1 MGIKKWLHRLGIATI
16 TVVYNIWLYKNKD
29 KNIKKIFTLPWTTVS
44 FTKNP
49 LFNWRESIKH
59 FDHIVYQLDWGKVY
73 WCYTVATAENEI
85 IWDLTRR
92 HNTDKSS
99 NLYAYKLFPNK
110 TTFLWWTTAIV
121 TGNDTDK
128 NYHHRLTVSLPKF
141 YLFQQSWVSIDQ
153 YIVDTN
159 YAFHQ
164 ESLDA
169 LWIKTDTIVSSHK
182 DTYYQCEKLLA
193 TNSTTIYGLI
203 QPRVKEFVQQ
213 LFLSK
218 KSDSQSNRKIYIKRI
233 TNRKIANEKEFEALM
248 QQQWIEIVA
257 MEWMTIKEQAILF
270 SEANLIIWPHGA
282 WLTNI
287 IFSNPWSTLI
297 ELFHPETIF
306 WHYYAMA
313 WSLDIQYIPIIWE
326 TVKDNKRIAMDQDM
340 IIDCNELKIA
350 LHNIS

>member
-1 MGIKKWLHRLGIATI
+1 
-16 TVVYNIWLYKNKD
+16 
-29 KNIKKIFTLPWTTVS
+29 
-44 FTKNP
+44 
-49 LFNWRESIKH
+49 
-59 FDHIVYQLDWGKVY
+59 
-73 WCYTVATAENEI
+73 
-85 IWDLTRR
+85 
-92 HNTDKSS
+92 
-99 NLYAYKLFPNK
+99 
-110 TTFLWWTTAIV
+110 
-121 TGNDTDK
+121 
-128 NYHHRLTVSLPKF
+128 
-141 YLFQQSWVSIDQ
+141 
-153 YIVDTN
+153 
-159 YAFHQ
+159 
-164 ESLDA
+164 
-169 LWIKTDTIVSSHK
+169 
-182 DTYYQCEKLLA
+182 
-193 TNSTTIYGLI
+193 
-203 QPRVKEFVQQ
+203 
-213 LFLSK
+213 
-218 KSDSQSNRKIYIKRI
+218 
-233 TNRKIANEKEFEALM
+233 M